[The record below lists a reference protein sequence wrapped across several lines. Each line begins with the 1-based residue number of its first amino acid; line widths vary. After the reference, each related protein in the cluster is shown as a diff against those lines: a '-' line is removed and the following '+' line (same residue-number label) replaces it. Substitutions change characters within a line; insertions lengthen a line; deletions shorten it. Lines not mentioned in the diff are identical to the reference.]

1 MNNNGENF
9 ISFLIGFIV
18 GGLIGAAVAL
28 LYAPQSGEE
37 TRAQIKEK
45 SIEIRDQ
52 ASEQAAAYRAQA
64 EKQISSLRQKVDELQ
79 VKLSKEV
86 KVNSKTLILPQPP
99 RKSYPAN
106 LNQNDMVKSDHVIF
120 AYRND
125 Y

>member
-86 KVNSKTLILPQPP
+86 KIRLEDSNPT
-99 RKSYPAN
+99 A
-106 LNQNDMVKSDHVIF
+106 
-120 AYRND
+120 AA
-125 Y
+125 

>member
-9 ISFLIGFIV
+9 ISFLIGFLV

-52 ASEQAAAYRAQA
+52 ASEQAAAYKAQA
-64 EKQISSLRQKVDELQ
+64 EKQIGALRQKVDELQ
-79 VKLSKEV
+79 LKLAKET
-86 KVNSKTLILPQPP
+86 N
-99 RKSYPAN
+99 PAEE
-106 LNQNDMVKSDHVIF
+106 
-120 AYRND
+120 A
-125 Y
+125 